1 MDTSFNG
8 LLQTYL
14 GDGIAKEEFSFDVS
28 QGYTQVTGSYYW
40 FGLLNYSMVM
50 SQEFLTERFQ

>member
-28 QGYTQVTGSYYW
+28 QGYTQVTGPIT
-40 FGLLNYSMVM
+40 GLVC
-50 SQEFLTERFQ
+50 